1 MKNKAQIA
9 YKEFSKALQSFFEDY
24 IIKERGYSRNT
35 IKSYSETFSLLLIF
49 LKETKGIACDHV
61 GFEVLDRTC
70 ISEFLSWLEKSRGSQ
85 PQTRNQRN
93 AAIKSFFKYMIYYD
107 PIHISRWQEIC
118 SIRFKKVATNT
129 IKYLSVEG
137 VCLLLNQIPRDTR
150 RGKRDLALLSL
161 LYYGGLR
168 VQEVIDLMPC
178 SIRFEK
184 PYMVE
189 VIGKGAK
196 KRFVYLN
203 EMVIDSLSVY
213 MKQYQLQTVEK
224 VQHPLFFN
232 SRGEKLTNAGITY
245 ILQKY
250 AISANKISPELVEC
264 KPTPHWLRHSRAE
277 HLLQKG
283 YPIVA
288 IRDMLGH
295 ASIQTTEIY
304 ARINDKIKEEALIQL
319 SETINPKSNKKG
331 NWETNEKLKSYLRGL
346 IK

>member
-1 MKNKAQIA
+1 MKNKDQIA
-9 YKEFSKALQSFFEDY
+9 YKDFSKALQSFFEDY
-24 IIKERGYSRNT
+24 FIKERGYSRHT

-49 LKETKGIACDHV
+49 LHEIKGIACDHIR
-61 GFEVLDRTC
+61 FEYLDRTC
-70 ISEFLSWLEKSRGSQ
+70 ICEFLTWLEEQRGCQ

-107 PIHISRWQEIC
+107 PVHISRWQDIC
-118 SIRFKKVATNT
+118 SIRFKKVVTDT
-129 IKYLSVEG
+129 IKYFSVEG
-137 VCLLLNQIPRDTR
+137 ICLLLNQIPRETC

-196 KRFVYLN
+196 RRFVYLN
-203 EMVIDSLSVY
+203 EMVIDSLSSY
-213 MKQYQLQTVEK
+213 MKQYQLLSPER
-224 VQHPLFFN
+224 VQNPLFFN

-250 AISANKISPELVEC
+250 ASSANKISPELVC
-264 KPTPHWLRHSRAE
+264 SKPTPHWLRHSRAE

-304 ARINDKIKEEALIQL
+304 ARINEKIKEDALLQL
-319 SETINPKSNKKG
+319 SETINPNSSKKG
-331 NWETNEKLKSYLRGL
+331 NWETNEKLKNYLRGL
-346 IK
+346 VR

>member
-1 MKNKAQIA
+1 
-9 YKEFSKALQSFFEDY
+9 
-24 IIKERGYSRNT
+24 
-35 IKSYSETFSLLLIF
+35 
-49 LKETKGIACDHV
+49 
-61 GFEVLDRTC
+61 
-70 ISEFLSWLEKSRGSQ
+70 
-85 PQTRNQRN
+85 
-93 AAIKSFFKYMIYYD
+93 
-107 PIHISRWQEIC
+107 
-118 SIRFKKVATNT
+118 
-129 IKYLSVEG
+129 
-137 VCLLLNQIPRDTR
+137 
-150 RGKRDLALLSL
+150 
-161 LYYGGLR
+161 
-168 VQEVIDLMPC
+168 MPC

-288 IRDMLGH
+288 IPNLLLVPPDL
-295 ASIQTTEIY
+295 E
-304 ARINDKIKEEALIQL
+304 KIKEEAMIQL
-319 SETINPKSNKKG
+319 SETLNPKSNKKG
-331 NWETNEKLKSYLRGL
+331 NWETNEKLKSYLKGL